1 MSKPTLYM
9 ISYHEEDTPS
19 GVIRE
24 WFTTFNKAM
33 RRLRQLKLSDSHEV
47 KVIEAERTKVGLVAF
62 LNVYGKIG

>member
-1 MSKPTLYM
+1 MSKTTLYM

-19 GVIRE
+19 GITKE

-33 RRLRQLKLSDSHEV
+33 KRLRQLKLSDSHEV
-47 KVIEAERTKVGLVAF
+47 RVIEAERTKVGLVEF